1 MTLLKKTL
9 FGAVCGVFLFAA
21 SPSTVK
27 AEDGLTKDDVVKIL
41 EQHIDDNPEII
52 MEALNNYQ
60 ARERQREEEAASAAL
75 KEHKDFLANYEG
87 SPFIGPKDA
96 EMVVVEFF
104 DYNCGYCKRALPDIV
119 KLQEEFP
126 DVKIV
131 FKEFPILSPES
142 DLAARMAL
150 AADKQGKYFEFHSAL
165 MTAQGRVNEDRMK
178 DIASGL
184 GLDVDQMIKDKDSAA
199 ITKIIEDTK
208 TKGSAIGVRG
218 TPAFVIGDKLVRGAV
233 GFDQIKA
240 EMEKQKK

>member
-9 FGAVCGVFLFAA
+9 LGAVCGVFLFAV
-21 SPSTVK
+21 SPSIAQ
-27 AEDGLTKDDVVKIL
+27 AEDALTKDDVVKIL
-41 EQHIDDNPEII
+41 EQHIEDNPEII

-119 KLQEEFP
+119 KLQKEFP

-150 AADKQGKYFEFHSAL
+150 AANKQGKYFEFHSAL
-165 MTAQGRVNEDRMK
+165 MEAQGRVSEDRMK

-184 GLDVDQMIKDKDSAA
+184 GLDVDMMIKDKDSAA